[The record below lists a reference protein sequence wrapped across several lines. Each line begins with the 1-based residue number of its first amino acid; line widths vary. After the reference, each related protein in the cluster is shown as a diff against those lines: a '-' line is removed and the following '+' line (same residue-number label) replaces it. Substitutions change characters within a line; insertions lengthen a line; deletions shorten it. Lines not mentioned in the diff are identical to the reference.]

1 VTKVLELQMN
11 SGDLLLFY
19 TDGVK
24 EATDG
29 SGDEFGMGR
38 LKATFKESAPL
49 GAEAS
54 VDAVQ
59 RDLAAFSGEA
69 RQMDDITL
77 LALEKR

>member
-1 VTKVLELQMN
+1 M
-11 SGDLLLFY
+11 SPGDSLLFY

-24 EATDG
+24 EATDDD
-29 SGDEFGMGR
+29 GDEFGMER
-38 LKATFKESAPL
+38 LRATFIESAPL
-49 GAEAS
+49 GAEAAVS
-54 VDAVQ
+54 AVQ